1 MTGWFVETSQ
11 WKKDQGLGSCRILAV
26 TGQPIRQASIIK
38 SEVDAHGRGIKLV
51 VSRMIFLALLLVPTL
66 LFAREA
72 SQVDDYYNSGFQRS
86 RKSPPPQ
93 QREAEPRATA
103 PRPTNPRVTNEPIV
117 VQEEAEEGN
126 SEVTGGSSL
135 APSRVPRPVVRPD
148 TLQRPDAENNPFQI
162 EPADPEIRFDGEPDF
177 RDYAG
182 TGAMRDRDRNAPAF
196 APFSRAFRTC
206 GAQLGCTGASM
217 YICRGSSCR
226 NNSGSCH
233 NSGRAIDVSHIICGG
248 RRHDTFAPIFSR
260 FVRCIGQQRIGA
272 GEVPDRT
279 WRNMFQETAS
289 DDSECA
295 GITPANARTHPKR
308 TVCHWDHVHISM
320 YCRNGR
326 SY

>member
-1 MTGWFVETSQ
+1 MQ
-11 WKKDQGLGSCRILAV
+11 L
-26 TGQPIRQASIIK
+26 
-38 SEVDAHGRGIKLV
+38 
-51 VSRMIFLALLLVPTL
+51 SRMIFLALLFVPTVL
-66 LFAREA
+66 LAREA
-72 SQVDDYYNSGFQRS
+72 SQVDDYYNSGFQRR
-86 RKSPPPQ
+86 RKNPPVE
-93 QREAEPRATA
+93 QRDPEPTRTQTRQE
-103 PRPTNPRVTNEPIV
+103 RPPVNNTPIV
-117 VQEEAEEGN
+117 VEEEAPEGS
-126 SEVTGGSSL
+126 SEVTGGSPL
-135 APSRVPRPVVRPD
+135 APSRVPRPVARPE
-148 TLQRPDAENNPFQI
+148 RPDAQTNPFQV

-177 RDYAG
+177 RAYAG
-182 TGAMRDRDRNAPAF
+182 TGPMRDRDRNAPAF
-196 APFSRAFRTC
+196 EPFSRAFRTC

-248 RRHDTFAPIFSR
+248 QRHDTFTPIFAR

-272 GEVPDRT
+272 GDVPNRT
-279 WRNMFQETAS
+279 WRNMYQETAS

-320 YCRNGR
+320 YCRGGR